1 MYFPDNQSFTK
12 QVRAHPWG
20 DSPADQ
26 VLEDTPRIY
35 SAPQTGFSSS
45 GRAHRSPQSP
55 AVLQQR
61 AASWSVGKNTTA
73 VKDLQ
78 AQGQVHSPLHGVSQ
92 APLQDFRDGSL
103 SVSMRVCWGRGR
115 SLGRGR
121 EAGRLGRGRVTEHGE
136 SRGRQTRETFQMER
150 AWCPVGEGNIQ
161 MVPKCLTWELGEQEH
176 YPREWKQGKPWAI
189 SEEPEKT
196 TRC

>member
-20 DSPADQ
+20 DSHADQ
-26 VLEDTPRIY
+26 ALEDTPRIY

-61 AASWSVGKNTTA
+61 AASWSVGENTTA
-73 VKDLQ
+73 VKDLK

-92 APLQDFRDGSL
+92 APLQDFRDRSL
-103 SVSMRVCWGRGR
+103 SVSMRVGKVTGPRQRGR
-115 SLGRGR
+115 K
-121 EAGRLGRGRVTEHGE
+121 AGERPCHR
-136 SRGRQTRETFQMER
+136 TR
-150 AWCPVGEGNIQ
+150 
-161 MVPKCLTWELGEQEH
+161 GEQ
-176 YPREWKQGKPWAI
+176 RKAD
-189 SEEPEKT
+189 
-196 TRC
+196 